1 MLYRHS
7 QLPSRPHTG
16 NTYTVSL
23 SLSLCD
29 DGEILRWTGGR
40 EKAKDDPPGGKHN
53 LARLR
58 LSLGRD
64 REILCQQEQT
74 EGGKLRTEYIKYKTF
89 LHCKVLTANLGHIL
103 DVKGTEQ
110 GLTDFKGSST
120 LTFEQYRYYVHTEV
134 FSALPD
140 QVRQIL
146 SAFPRDR

>member
-1 MLYRHS
+1 MDRRRLR
-7 QLPSRPHTG
+7 G
-16 NTYTVSL
+16 
-23 SLSLCD
+23 
-29 DGEILRWTGGR
+29 GEIFA
-40 EKAKDDPPGGKHN
+40 EDDSPGGKHH

-58 LSLGRD
+58 LSLRRN

-74 EGGKLRTEYIKYKTF
+74 EGGVLRTENIKYKTF
-89 LHCKVLTANLGHIL
+89 LHFKVLTANLGHIL

-146 SAFPRDR
+146 STFPRDI